1 MKRSNHLRELLKA
14 GKPSLGTR
22 LHSSWPTI
30 IELVGYSSMFDYVE
44 ILAEYAPYN
53 LFSLENQGR
62 AIDLFENFT
71 GMIKIAQE
79 SRRELA
85 VKAMNAG
92 IQNVLFADV
101 RTVADV
107 EECIKT
113 VRAESPQTGG
123 LRGVGQ
129 GRDVGI
135 LLEVGSPAYVQMTA
149 DAVVGLMIEKREA
162 IEHLDALLAVK
173 GVDMVQFGPADYAM
187 SLGIAGDRDHSA
199 IREAEKYMIETALR
213 RGVAPRVELN
223 HPRDAEGY
231 LAMGVRHFCM
241 GTDVRTLFNWYKEYG
256 SLARE
261 IISA

>member
-113 VRAESPQTGG
+113 VRAESMAAVPAPASRAAASSLSARRASSATCPPRWARPMPMQ
-123 LRGVGQ
+123 RP
-129 GRDVGI
+129 
-135 LLEVGSPAYVQMTA
+135 SP
-149 DAVVGLMIEKREA
+149 
-162 IEHLDALLAVK
+162 LDAPTTTIR
-173 GVDMVQFGPADYAM
+173 MVNP
-187 SLGIAGDRDHSA
+187 LVR
-199 IREAEKYMIETALR
+199 KR
-213 RGVAPRVELN
+213 RP
-223 HPRDAEGY
+223 
-231 LAMGVRHFCM
+231 
-241 GTDVRTLFNWYKEYG
+241 
-256 SLARE
+256 
-261 IISA
+261 